1 MGRAAA
7 RVRAAPA
14 PAEEK
19 VAKPP
24 PTPRGIMEVCL
35 RPNVRNTNI
44 GMQTYTPSKLAG
56 MLAVADI
63 LEAIDRDL
71 TIAMH
76 KRREARRPRI
86 KRGATLRPSDDTPLW
101 NALISLVE
109 PRLRRRGARALL
121 ARELGVHRARMGEY
135 FKRRTMMPD
144 AERTLRLI
152 VWLSRQP
159 ADATQ
164 AVF

>member
-1 MGRAAA
+1 
-7 RVRAAPA
+7 
-14 PAEEK
+14 
-19 VAKPP
+19 
-24 PTPRGIMEVCL
+24 
-35 RPNVRNTNI
+35 
-44 GMQTYTPSKLAG
+44 MQTYAPSKLAG

-152 VWLSRQP
+152 AWLSRQP